1 MTILK
6 QKIYWL
12 EHYHDEK
19 YEAIRQNILQ
29 SFKDLVFDEL
39 PHKYYLN
46 GVELDCVSNITH
58 LFKPHFDTD
67 RMARETF
74 ERNFNN
80 ENSKYYRMT
89 VQQIKE
95 SWKKTSD
102 DACELGSARHNF
114 GESVFWWMVG
124 EYDKIVPEFL
134 DRFTVNEN
142 GDRICTPQFPK
153 EEAIVRFWS
162 DLPDCYIPI
171 LAENKVFNVNENYAY
186 SGTFDI
192 LFYYDAPLNGK
203 PENQGGA
210 YIMDY
215 KGLPLDTEIL
225 TTDGWKCMSE
235 LTTNDV
241 VFDKNGNPTKILHTS
256 SIHEN
261 PCYKIKFDN
270 NDEIVCDC
278 DHRWEVSFRKSKNDY
293 ITKVLTSKEL
303 YEYINKKEYNKKR
316 KNSYYIPKILNAK
329 PCFNCIE
336 QELKIDPYVLGVWL
350 GDGHSSCGMVTNM
363 YEEIF
368 NEVEKRGFIVGNDVS
383 QNGAGKAS
391 SRTIFG
397 LITLLKEYNLIN
409 NKHIPYQYLLSNYN
423 VKLDLLRGIM
433 DTDGY
438 YNKAR
443 GRYVLTT
450 TKENQVDFCV
460 KLLSSMGVKPTVIK
474 AIKKCSG
481 KKINGYDVT
490 FWIDDYPFL
499 SRKIDIVK
507 KPTNASRRFRNIISI
522 DIAETVKTRCIEV
535 DSETHTYLCGKS
547 LIPTHNTNKDLY
559 KNFKEQKLLHPFEE
573 LLDMPLSIYKLQL
586 AAYQLCLEKIN
597 IPIIMRCLI
606 WLRPNGEYEKIRLED
621 LSKQLNKALIEKFKK

>member
-6 QKIYWL
+6 QKTYWL

-124 EYDKIVPEFL
+124 EYDKIVPEFV

-203 PENQGGA
+203 PDKQSGA

-225 TTDGWKCMSE
+225 TTNGWKRMSE
-235 LTTNDV
+235 LTTKDV

-270 NDEIVCDC
+270 NDEIICDC

-303 YEYINKKEYNKKR
+303 YEYMNKNGYNKKR

-329 PCFNCIE
+329 PCFDCID

-368 NEVEKRGFIVGNDVS
+368 NEIKKRGFIVGDDVS

-443 GRYVLTT
+443 GRYILTT
-450 TKENQVDFCV
+450 TRENQVDFCV

-499 SRKIDIVK
+499 SRKIDVVK
-507 KPTNASRRFRNIISI
+507 KPTNASRCFRNITSV
-522 DIAETVKTRCIEV
+522 DITETVKTRCIEV
-535 DSETHTYLCGKS
+535 DSKTHTYLCGRS

>member
-6 QKIYWL
+6 QKTYWV
-12 EHYHDEK
+12 EHYRDEK
-19 YEAIRQNILQ
+19 YEVIRQNILQ

-124 EYDKIVPEFL
+124 EYDKIVPEFI
-134 DRFTVNEN
+134 DRFTVDEN

-162 DLPDCYIPI
+162 DLPECYIPI

-203 PENQGGA
+203 PDSQSGA

-215 KGLPLDTEIL
+215 K
-225 TTDGWKCMSE
+225 
-235 LTTNDV
+235 
-241 VFDKNGNPTKILHTS
+241 
-256 SIHEN
+256 
-261 PCYKIKFDN
+261 
-270 NDEIVCDC
+270 
-278 DHRWEVSFRKSKNDY
+278 
-293 ITKVLTSKEL
+293 
-303 YEYINKKEYNKKR
+303 
-316 KNSYYIPKILNAK
+316 
-329 PCFNCIE
+329 
-336 QELKIDPYVLGVWL
+336 
-350 GDGHSSCGMVTNM
+350 
-363 YEEIF
+363 
-368 NEVEKRGFIVGNDVS
+368 
-383 QNGAGKAS
+383 
-391 SRTIFG
+391 
-397 LITLLKEYNLIN
+397 
-409 NKHIPYQYLLSNYN
+409 
-423 VKLDLLRGIM
+423 
-433 DTDGY
+433 
-438 YNKAR
+438 
-443 GRYVLTT
+443 
-450 TKENQVDFCV
+450 
-460 KLLSSMGVKPTVIK
+460 
-474 AIKKCSG
+474 
-481 KKINGYDVT
+481 
-490 FWIDDYPFL
+490 
-499 SRKIDIVK
+499 
-507 KPTNASRRFRNIISI
+507 
-522 DIAETVKTRCIEV
+522 
-535 DSETHTYLCGKS
+535 
-547 LIPTHNTNKDLY
+547 TNKDLY

-621 LSKQLNKALIEKFKK
+621 LSKRLNKALIEKFKK

>member
-6 QKIYWL
+6 QKTYWV

-19 YEAIRQNILQ
+19 YEVIRQNILQ

-124 EYDKIVPEFL
+124 EYDKIVPEFI
-134 DRFTVNEN
+134 DRFTVDEN

-153 EEAIVRFWS
+153 EEGIVQFWG
-162 DLPDCYIPI
+162 DLPECYIPI

-192 LFYYDAPLNGK
+192 LFYYDALLNGK
-203 PENQGGA
+203 PDSQSGA

-215 KGLPLDTEIL
+215 K
-225 TTDGWKCMSE
+225 
-235 LTTNDV
+235 
-241 VFDKNGNPTKILHTS
+241 
-256 SIHEN
+256 
-261 PCYKIKFDN
+261 
-270 NDEIVCDC
+270 
-278 DHRWEVSFRKSKNDY
+278 
-293 ITKVLTSKEL
+293 
-303 YEYINKKEYNKKR
+303 
-316 KNSYYIPKILNAK
+316 
-329 PCFNCIE
+329 
-336 QELKIDPYVLGVWL
+336 
-350 GDGHSSCGMVTNM
+350 
-363 YEEIF
+363 
-368 NEVEKRGFIVGNDVS
+368 
-383 QNGAGKAS
+383 
-391 SRTIFG
+391 
-397 LITLLKEYNLIN
+397 
-409 NKHIPYQYLLSNYN
+409 
-423 VKLDLLRGIM
+423 
-433 DTDGY
+433 
-438 YNKAR
+438 
-443 GRYVLTT
+443 
-450 TKENQVDFCV
+450 
-460 KLLSSMGVKPTVIK
+460 
-474 AIKKCSG
+474 
-481 KKINGYDVT
+481 
-490 FWIDDYPFL
+490 
-499 SRKIDIVK
+499 
-507 KPTNASRRFRNIISI
+507 
-522 DIAETVKTRCIEV
+522 
-535 DSETHTYLCGKS
+535 
-547 LIPTHNTNKDLY
+547 TNKDLY

-621 LSKQLNKALIEKFKK
+621 LSKRLNKALIEKFKK

>member
-6 QKIYWL
+6 QKTYWV

-19 YEAIRQNILQ
+19 YEVIRLNILQ

-124 EYDKIVPEFL
+124 EYDKIVPEFI
-134 DRFTVNEN
+134 DRFTVDEN

-153 EEAIVRFWS
+153 EEGIVQFWG
-162 DLPDCYIPI
+162 DLPECYIPI

-192 LFYYDAPLNGK
+192 LFYYDALLNGK
-203 PENQGGA
+203 PDSQSGA

-215 KGLPLDTEIL
+215 K
-225 TTDGWKCMSE
+225 
-235 LTTNDV
+235 
-241 VFDKNGNPTKILHTS
+241 
-256 SIHEN
+256 
-261 PCYKIKFDN
+261 
-270 NDEIVCDC
+270 
-278 DHRWEVSFRKSKNDY
+278 
-293 ITKVLTSKEL
+293 
-303 YEYINKKEYNKKR
+303 
-316 KNSYYIPKILNAK
+316 
-329 PCFNCIE
+329 
-336 QELKIDPYVLGVWL
+336 
-350 GDGHSSCGMVTNM
+350 
-363 YEEIF
+363 
-368 NEVEKRGFIVGNDVS
+368 
-383 QNGAGKAS
+383 
-391 SRTIFG
+391 
-397 LITLLKEYNLIN
+397 
-409 NKHIPYQYLLSNYN
+409 
-423 VKLDLLRGIM
+423 
-433 DTDGY
+433 
-438 YNKAR
+438 
-443 GRYVLTT
+443 
-450 TKENQVDFCV
+450 
-460 KLLSSMGVKPTVIK
+460 
-474 AIKKCSG
+474 
-481 KKINGYDVT
+481 
-490 FWIDDYPFL
+490 
-499 SRKIDIVK
+499 
-507 KPTNASRRFRNIISI
+507 
-522 DIAETVKTRCIEV
+522 
-535 DSETHTYLCGKS
+535 
-547 LIPTHNTNKDLY
+547 TNKDLY

-621 LSKQLNKALIEKFKK
+621 LSKRLNKALIEKFKK

>member
-6 QKIYWL
+6 QKTYWV
-12 EHYHDEK
+12 EHYRDEK
-19 YEAIRQNILQ
+19 YEVIRQNILQ

-46 GVELDCVSNITH
+46 GIELDCVSNITH

-124 EYDKIVPEFL
+124 EYDKIVPEFV
-134 DRFTVNEN
+134 DRFTIDEN
-142 GDRICTPQFPK
+142 GDRICTPQFQK

-162 DLPDCYIPI
+162 DLPECYIPI

-203 PENQGGA
+203 PDSQSGA

-215 KGLPLDTEIL
+215 K
-225 TTDGWKCMSE
+225 
-235 LTTNDV
+235 
-241 VFDKNGNPTKILHTS
+241 
-256 SIHEN
+256 
-261 PCYKIKFDN
+261 
-270 NDEIVCDC
+270 
-278 DHRWEVSFRKSKNDY
+278 
-293 ITKVLTSKEL
+293 
-303 YEYINKKEYNKKR
+303 
-316 KNSYYIPKILNAK
+316 
-329 PCFNCIE
+329 
-336 QELKIDPYVLGVWL
+336 
-350 GDGHSSCGMVTNM
+350 
-363 YEEIF
+363 
-368 NEVEKRGFIVGNDVS
+368 
-383 QNGAGKAS
+383 
-391 SRTIFG
+391 
-397 LITLLKEYNLIN
+397 
-409 NKHIPYQYLLSNYN
+409 
-423 VKLDLLRGIM
+423 
-433 DTDGY
+433 
-438 YNKAR
+438 
-443 GRYVLTT
+443 
-450 TKENQVDFCV
+450 
-460 KLLSSMGVKPTVIK
+460 
-474 AIKKCSG
+474 
-481 KKINGYDVT
+481 
-490 FWIDDYPFL
+490 
-499 SRKIDIVK
+499 
-507 KPTNASRRFRNIISI
+507 
-522 DIAETVKTRCIEV
+522 
-535 DSETHTYLCGKS
+535 
-547 LIPTHNTNKDLY
+547 TNKDLY

-621 LSKQLNKALIEKFKK
+621 LSKRLNKALIEKFKK